1 MANYRIV
8 WIAGVVF
15 VLAAFLAGSALKLSG
30 QKKGPAAEEM
40 EHAMPRGT
48 TPWANSVANQQV
60 SRLAAP
66 PQDAAQSSAGAT
78 PSSEPAKPVEVRY
91 PDPDIGVDTLAA
103 RKKAQL
109 ETAGQFKVFHDFQFT
124 DSVKESGITFIQH
137 SVADTRIDMKP
148 SQYDH
153 GNGLAVADV
162 DGDGLYDIYFVNEVG
177 GNELWKNLGGG
188 KFKNITQEAGVGLP
202 GRISISAA
210 FGDIDNDGSQ
220 DLFVTTVRGGN
231 ALFKNDG
238 HGHFKDITK
247 EAGLN
252 LSAHSSGAF
261 FFDYDNDGLA
271 DLLVCNVGNYTN
283 DEKGPDGEYRA
294 VDGAFYGYLHP
305 EQYEYPVLYKN
316 MGHSNFKDVTAEVGL
331 TPHGWCGDAG
341 FADLKGNGF
350 PGVFFLNM
358 HGHASFFENQGG
370 KKFVDKTA
378 EYFPRTPWGSM
389 GIKFFDF
396 DNDGRLDLLLTD
408 MHSDMW
414 EDVGPGEEKL
424 KSRGKT
430 RDEWLGGPR
439 DSFIFG
445 NALYHNLG
453 DGKFEE
459 ISDAKGVENYWPW
472 GVSVADINA
481 DGWDDV
487 FITSGMGY
495 PFRYGNNSMLL
506 NNRGE
511 KFLDAEFL
519 LGIEPHRGG
528 QTHTPL
534 FDLDCSQGGL
544 NQMNKMVCAGRT
556 GKITVMS
563 AMSSRGSVIFDIDN
577 DGDLDIVTGEW
588 NAPPRVLMSDL
599 AQRKKIHWIKIA
611 LVGTASNRNGLG
623 ATVRVHAGDQ
633 VYMKYDDGK
642 SGYLAQSVLPLYF
655 GLGDATKVDQV
666 DVDWPSGRKQKLTQG
681 LRVNDTLRIIE
692 PRK

>member
-1 MANYRIV
+1 MAKYRIV
-8 WIAGVVF
+8 WITGVVF
-15 VLAAFLAGSALKLSG
+15 VLAAFLAGSALSAQEKAR
-30 QKKGPAAEEM
+30 AAEEM
-40 EHAMPRGT
+40 EHGMPRGT
-48 TPWANSVANQQV
+48 TPGANSAANRQV
-60 SRLAAP
+60 SDLSPA
-66 PQDAAQSSAGAT
+66 QDAAQSSAGAT
-78 PSSEPAKPVEVRY
+78 PSSEPAKPVEVLY

-103 RKKAQL
+103 RKEAQL
-109 ETAGQFKVFHDFQFT
+109 ETVGQFKVFHDFQFA
-124 DSVKESGITFIQH
+124 DRVKESGITFIQH

-153 GNGLAVADV
+153 GNGIAAADV
-162 DGDGLYDIYFVNEVG
+162 DGDGLYDIYFVNQVG

-188 KFKNITQEAGVGLP
+188 MFKNITEEAGVGLP
-202 GRISISAA
+202 GRISVSAA

-294 VDGAFYGYLHP
+294 VDRAFFQYLLP
-305 EQYEYPVLYKN
+305 DRYEYPVLYKN
-316 MGHSNFKDVTAEVGL
+316 MGHNKFKDVTVEVGL

-341 FADLKGNGF
+341 FADLKGDGF

-358 HGHASFFENQGG
+358 HGHASYFENEGG

-414 EDVGPGEEKL
+414 EEVGPSEEKV
-424 KSRGKT
+424 KARGNTKF
-430 RDEWLGGPR
+430 LSGPR

-459 ISDAKGVENYWPW
+459 VSDAKGVENYWPW

-487 FITSGMGY
+487 FITSGMSY
-495 PFRYGNNSMLL
+495 PFRYGINSMLL
-506 NNRGE
+506 NNRGK
-511 KFLDAEFL
+511 KFLDSEFL
-519 LGIEPHRGG
+519 LGIEPRG
-528 QTHTPL
+528 QTRIPL
-534 FDLDCSQGGL
+534 FDLACSQAGL
-544 NQMNKMVCAGRT
+544 NHMNQMLCVGRT

-563 AMSSRGSVIFDIDN
+563 TTSSRGSVIFDIDN

-588 NAPPRVLMSDL
+588 NAPPQVLMSDL
-599 AQRKKIHWIKIA
+599 AQRKKIHWLKIV

-623 ATVRVHAGDQ
+623 AKVQVHAGGQ
-633 VYMKYDDGK
+633 VYMKYNDGK

-655 GLGDATKVDQV
+655 GLGDAAMVDQV
-666 DVDWPSGRKQKLTQG
+666 DVDWPSGRKQRLTKG
-681 LRVNDTLRIIE
+681 LRANDTLRIVE
-692 PRK
+692 PKE

>member
-1 MANYRIV
+1 MTNYRIV

-15 VLAAFLAGSALKLSG
+15 VLAGSALSAQEKA
-30 QKKGPAAEEM
+30 PAAEEM
-40 EHAMPRGT
+40 GHGMAHGMPREA
-48 TPWANSVANQQV
+48 TPGANSVANQQV
-60 SRLAAP
+60 SHPAP

-78 PSSEPAKPVEVRY
+78 PSSEPTKPVEVRY

-109 ETAGQFKVFHDFQFT
+109 ETVGQFKVFHDFQFT
-124 DSVKESGITFIQH
+124 DRVQESGITFIQH

-162 DGDGLYDIYFVNEVG
+162 DGDGLYDIYFVNQAG

-188 KFKNITQEAGVGLP
+188 MFKNITEEAGVGLP
-202 GRISISAA
+202 GRISVSAA

-252 LSAHSSGAF
+252 LLAHSSGAF
-261 FFDYDNDGLA
+261 FFDYDNDGLP
-271 DLLVCNVGNYTN
+271 DLLVCNVGNYTS

-294 VDGAFYGYLHP
+294 VDDAFFRYQHP

-316 MGHSNFKDVTAEVGL
+316 MGHSKFKDVTAEVGL

-341 FADLKGNGF
+341 FADLKGDGF

-358 HGHASFFENQGG
+358 HGHASYFENQGG

-378 EYFPRTPWGSM
+378 QYFPQTPWGSM

-396 DNDGRLDLLLTD
+396 DNDGLLDLLLTD

-414 EDVGPGEEKL
+414 EEVGPWDEKL
-424 KSRGKT
+424 KSRGNSSA
-430 RDEWLGGPR
+430 LGGPR
-439 DSFIFG
+439 HSFIFG

-453 DGKFEE
+453 GGKFEE
-459 ISDAKGVENYWPW
+459 VSDAKGVENYWPW

-495 PFRYGNNSMLL
+495 PFRYGIDSMLL
-506 NNRGE
+506 NNRGN
-511 KFLDAEFL
+511 KFLDSEFL
-519 LGIEPHRGG
+519 LGIEPRG
-528 QTHTPL
+528 QTHAPL

-544 NQMNKMVCAGRT
+544 NHGNRVVCAGRT
-556 GKITVMS
+556 GQITVMS
-563 AMSSRGSVIFDIDN
+563 TMSSRGSVIFDIDN
-577 DGDLDIVTGEW
+577 DGALDIVIGEW
-588 NAPPRVLMSDL
+588 NAAPRVLMSDL
-599 AQRKKIHWIKIA
+599 AQRRKIHWLKIV

-623 ATVRVHAGDQ
+623 ATVRVHAGGQ
-633 VYMKYDDGK
+633 VYMKYNDGK

-666 DVDWPSGRKQKLTQG
+666 DVDWPSGRKQKVTQG
-681 LRVNDTLRIIE
+681 LQANDTLRIVE
-692 PRK
+692 PNK

>member
-15 VLAAFLAGSALKLSG
+15 VLVGSALSAQEKA
-30 QKKGPAAEEM
+30 PTEEM
-40 EHAMPRGT
+40 EHGMPRAT
-48 TPWANSVANQQV
+48 TPGANSAANQQV
-60 SRLAAP
+60 SHLAP
-66 PQDAAQSSAGAT
+66 PQDAAQSSAAT

-91 PDPDIGVDTLAA
+91 PDPDIGVDTLAD

-109 ETAGQFKVFHDFQFT
+109 ETVDQFKVFHDFQFT
-124 DSVKESGITFIQH
+124 DSVKQSGITFIQH
-137 SVADTRIDMKP
+137 SVADTRIDMKS

-162 DGDGLYDIYFVNEVG
+162 DGDGLYDIYFVNQVG
-177 GNELWKNLGGG
+177 GNELWKNLGSGM
-188 KFKNITQEAGVGLP
+188 FKNITEEAGVGLP
-202 GRISISAA
+202 GRISVSAA

-252 LSAHSSGAF
+252 LLAHSSGAF
-261 FFDYDNDGLA
+261 FFDYDNDGLP
-271 DLLVCNVGNYTN
+271 DLLVCNVGKYTS
-283 DEKGPDGEYRA
+283 DEKGPDGEYRT
-294 VDGAFYGYLHP
+294 VDGAFSRYLHP

-316 MGHSNFKDVTAEVGL
+316 MGHNKFKDVTAEVGL

-341 FADLKGNGF
+341 FADLKGDRF

-358 HGHASFFENQGG
+358 HGHASYFENQGG
-370 KKFVDKTA
+370 KKFVDRTA
-378 EYFPRTPWGSM
+378 EHFPRTPWGSM

-414 EDVGPGEEKL
+414 EEVSPLDEKL
-424 KSRGKT
+424 KSRGNASA
-430 RDEWLGGPR
+430 LGGPR
-439 DSFIFG
+439 HSFIFG

-459 ISDAKGVENYWPW
+459 VSDAKGVENYWPW

-495 PFRYGNNSMLL
+495 PFRYGIDSMLL
-506 NNRGE
+506 NNRGK
-511 KFLDAEFL
+511 KFLDSEFL
-519 LGIEPHRGG
+519 LGIEPRE

-534 FDLDCSQGGL
+534 FDLDCSQAGL
-544 NQMNKMVCAGRT
+544 NHGNRIVCAGRT

-563 AMSSRGSVIFDIDN
+563 TMSSRGSVIFDIDN
-577 DGDLDIVTGEW
+577 DGDLDIVTEEW

-599 AQRKKIHWIKIA
+599 AQRKKIHWLKIV

-623 ATVRVHAGDQ
+623 ATVQVHAGGQ
-633 VYMKYDDGK
+633 VYMKYNDGK

-655 GLGDATKVDQV
+655 GLGDTTKVDQV
-666 DVDWPSGRKQKLTQG
+666 DVDWPSGRKQKVTEG
-681 LRVNDTLRIIE
+681 LRANDTLRIIE
-692 PRK
+692 PKK